1 MIARRGFTL
10 IEVMIALVIGSV
22 VVTLAY
28 ATLHAGM
35 DTQARVADARE
46 ADVSTTAF
54 RAMLADALRHAVPAD
69 ARSMRG
75 LHTESDGRGRTTTL
89 AFVSRGITA
98 PLGGG
103 NSWSVGLSADSS
115 GVVLNASAV
124 DAARVPL
131 RLVARGPSTFAL
143 RFLATDDTTWRTA
156 WDDPTRLPA
165 AVEVRFLDRDG
176 RDTMA
181 ALVARTAA
189 VGGM

>member
-1 MIARRGFTL
+1 MVRRGFTL

-28 ATLHAGM
+28 ATLRAGM

-46 ADVSTTAF
+46 ADASTTAF

-69 ARSMRG
+69 ARSVRG
-75 LHTESDGRGRTTTL
+75 LHTEADGSGRATTL

-103 NSWSVGLSADSS
+103 DSWNVELSADSS
-115 GVVLNASAV
+115 GVVLYASSIDAV
-124 DAARVPL
+124 RVPL
-131 RLVARGPSTFAL
+131 RLVARGPRTFAL
-143 RFLATDDTTWRTA
+143 RFLATDETSWRTA

-165 AVEVRFLDRDG
+165 AIEVRFLDRDG

-189 VGGM
+189 VGGV